1 MLIFLSVS
9 VCQPS
14 LFPYC
19 QCEWSMFF
27 LNHQSSSSDS
37 SGVSSPE
44 HAAGTSSSAS
54 SQYGAENLRSCS
66 PHGSLDQSDATTL
79 ASYEHINR
87 VLREA
92 HFQSL
97 HNRGQSR
104 DRWLSETFTSLT
116 VIPSLYMSAWLHSPG
131 GGAEIINKFIP
142 TYVLELSFVIS
153 VIVYFYFFGKCGLK
167 L

>member
-1 MLIFLSVS
+1 MLTENRKRQRTQGDDDALLMPQAKRTSTTAQFSEGS
-9 VCQPS
+9 REAWES
-14 LFPYC
+14 
-19 QCEWSMFF
+19 E
-27 LNHQSSSSDS
+27 SSSSDS

-66 PHGSLDQSDATTL
+66 PHSSLDQSDATTL
-79 ASYEHINR
+79 ASYERINR

-104 DRWLSETFTSLT
+104 DR
-116 VIPSLYMSAWLHSPG
+116 
-131 GGAEIINKFIP
+131 
-142 TYVLELSFVIS
+142 
-153 VIVYFYFFGKCGLK
+153 
-167 L
+167 